1 MQNKIL
7 NFKPKYS
14 IICLIYKS
22 NEWLDFVYNQVI
34 KHTDFKETEFFF
46 IANNATDEVKDYLKN
61 NYISHYIYDSNEEQ
75 KSEWYINN
83 VYR

>member
-1 MQNKIL
+1 MKNKIID
-7 NFKPKYS
+7 FKPKYS

-34 KHTDFKETEFFF
+34 KYTDFENVEFFF
-46 IANNATDEVKDYLKN
+46 VANNASDNVKNYLRE
-61 NYISHYIYDSNEEQ
+61 NYIPHYNYESTDDQ